1 MSLVYIISAE
11 CARGKMDTEKIKRFL
26 QVNGIEETRSLE
38 KADYVYIGTCGF
50 TQYAEDQSLKII
62 EKVIDTAKQNARI
75 IIGGCLPAI
84 NQPRLLALG
93 KELIY
98 LKSKDIEDIEAIIA
112 KKAVTFKDF
121 AKLDTEIYIDKGEG
135 GIEPVAQ
142 RIRRYFFEFGLSV
155 VLHRV
160 YYIFKTALG
169 ALAVFLCGKTVE
181 KKIKDMAMVEISRGC
196 LGNCSY
202 CAIKFAKGRLKSKS
216 LDEIVSEF
224 KRCISSGHER
234 VRLIAAES
242 GCYGMD
248 INTTFVRLMSALIN
262 IPGSKELLID
272 GMHPYWLIK
281 YQNRLIDIFCA
292 YKGRVSFIVSLQ
304 SGNNR
309 ILNKM
314 NRNYTVEDMKKS
326 IMLMQ
331 EKIPRIEFYG
341 NIIAGFPGET
351 SKEFK
356 DTLSLISALNL
367 ELLFTFKY
375 SDRPGV
381 EAAEFKDKL
390 SDRVKLK
397 RMWLAE
403 IRQIFVYSRRIFKNS
418 KTKTQ
423 D

>member
-1 MSLVYIISAE
+1 MSLVYIVSSE
-11 CARGKMDTEKIKRFL
+11 CARGKMDTEKVKRFL
-26 QVNGIEETRSLE
+26 SVNGIEETSLIK
-38 KADYVYIGTCGF
+38 KADYVYVGTCGF
-50 TQYAEDQSLKII
+50 TKYAEDQALKII
-62 EKVIDTAKQNARI
+62 KEVINKAKQNTRI

-84 NQPRLLALG
+84 NRPRLLALG

-121 AKLDTEIYIDKGEG
+121 AKTDNEIYIDKGEG
-135 GIEPVAQ
+135 GIETALQ

-155 VLHRV
+155 VLHRA
-160 YYIFKTALG
+160 YYLFKNTLG
-169 ALAVFLCGKTVE
+169 VLGLCLVE
-181 KKIKDMAMVEISRGC
+181 KKTRDMAMIEISRGC

-202 CAIKFAKGRLKSKS
+202 CAIKFAKGKLKSKP

-224 KRCISSGHER
+224 KRCISSGYER
-234 VRLIAAES
+234 IRLIAAES
-242 GCYGMD
+242 GCYGQD
-248 INTTFVRLMSALIN
+248 INTDFVQLMRALIN
-262 IPGSKELLID
+262 IQASKEILID

-281 YQNRLIDIFCA
+281 YQNKLVDIFST
-292 YKGRVSFIVSLQ
+292 YKGKVAFIVSLQ

-309 ILNKM
+309 ILKQM
-314 NRNYTVEDMKKS
+314 NRNYTAEDMKKS

-356 DTLSLISALNL
+356 DTLVLISELSL
-367 ELLFTFKY
+367 ELLFAFKY

-381 EAAEFKDKL
+381 EAAGFKNKRSEL
-390 SDRVKLK
+390 VKIK

-403 IRQIFVYSRRIFKNS
+403 IMQIRVYYRRIFKNS
-418 KTKTQ
+418 KTKIQ